1 MNRFPLYFV
10 LVCALAFV
18 VGCEDKKQPAAP
30 TPVDDGSADVAKGMD
45 AMGQQDFKTA
55 AESFA
60 VAAGKCETNFEARL
74 QLTLAH
80 LALGEVAEADRRAG
94 EALTL
99 QPESAEARLAAGQAA
114 YLKKDYVRALN
125 HFNAVAKE
133 KALPAALR
141 SQALVSRGVVELA
154 ENQFD
159 MARISF
165 LRGMRMDRRNAAA
178 WYHLGILSR
187 NTYHFDE
194 AALEQFEM
202 ALRLSHPKETHAV
215 KMSREIIPALRASIA
230 RAATEKPGVAK
241 RDPGAAAKLI
251 AEAESLQKKKMISA
265 AIKKFKAAF
274 EADPLSYPAAL
285 GYAQLLEKNDKTSAG
300 VDKALA
306 AYRAAID
313 QKPAA
318 QANYIAA
325 ARLAYANGRWATAS
339 QIMERAVAHEAENR
353 ATLDLL
359 IASLLKS
366 GKPKQAEAWKSY
378 RNEL

>member
-1 MNRFPLYFV
+1 MNRFSIHFV
-10 LVCALAFV
+10 LACLIAFV
-18 VGCEDKKQPAAP
+18 VGCTDEKKPSAP
-30 TPVDDGSADVAKGMD
+30 VVADDGSADVAKGM
-45 AMGQQDFKTA
+45 AALEQQDLKGA
-55 AESFA
+55 AEAFA
-60 VAAGKCETNFEARL
+60 SAAGKCETNFEARV
-74 QLTLAH
+74 QLALAH
-80 LALGEVAEADRRAG
+80 LALGEVDQANKRAAEALA
-94 EALTL
+94 L
-99 QPESAEARLAAGQAA
+99 QPESAEARLADGQAA
-114 YLKKDYVRALN
+114 YLKKDYVRALAD
-125 HFNAVAKE
+125 FNAVAKE
-133 KALPAALR
+133 TTLSASLR

-154 ENQFD
+154 QNQFD

-178 WYHLGILSR
+178 WYHLGLLSR

-202 ALRLSHPKETHAV
+202 ALRLSHPKEAHAI

-366 GKPKQAEAWKSY
+366 GRGKQAEAWKSY